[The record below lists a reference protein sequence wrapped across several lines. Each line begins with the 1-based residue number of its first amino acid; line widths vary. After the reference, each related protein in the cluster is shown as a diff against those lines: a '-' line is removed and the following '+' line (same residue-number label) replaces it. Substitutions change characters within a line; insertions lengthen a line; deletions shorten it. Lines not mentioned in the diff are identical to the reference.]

1 MANEE
6 VNFLMET
13 ITFLSRIDR
22 EPDDID
28 WVGSADGEYAI
39 PWGQFEAIAAGV
51 FYGADA
57 DYTPIAN
64 DLVIVFKDC
73 TWCARATKWE
83 TMQEEWVLRRCPQR
97 KDNAEAFDRI
107 CGYCM
112 IAANWDLP
120 ETPARRG
127 RSRKQ
132 EA

>member
-6 VNFLMET
+6 VNFLIET

-39 PWGQFEAIAAGV
+39 PWGQFEAIAGGV
-51 FYGADA
+51 FYDPDKG
-57 DYTPIAN
+57 YTPVAA

-73 TWCARATKWE
+73 TWLVRWE
-83 TMQEEWVLRRCPQR
+83 TPTTRDKWVLRRCPH
-97 KDNAEAFDRI
+97 KKSNAEAFDRI

-112 IAANWDLP
+112 IAANWDMP
-120 ETPARRG
+120 DTPARRG
-127 RSRKQ
+127 RSRQ
-132 EA
+132 MEG

>member
-1 MANEE
+1 MAEE

-13 ITFLSRIDR
+13 VTFLSRLDR

-51 FYGADA
+51 FYDP
-57 DYTPIAN
+57 DDDCTPVAG

-73 TWCARATKWE
+73 TWLVRVDTP
-83 TMQEEWVLRRCPQR
+83 TSRDEWVLRRCPQ
-97 KDNAEAFDRI
+97 KKSNAQSFGRI

-112 IAANWDLP
+112 NAANWDVP
-120 ETPARRG
+120 DTPARRG
-127 RSRKQ
+127 RSRKM
-132 EA
+132 EG